1 MGATGLHS
9 TNVNSA
15 SDSELDG
22 VAGGIGRAVAQG
34 GLGDGLWAL

>member
-15 SDSELDG
+15 SDSELNG
-22 VAGGIGRAVAQG
+22 VADGIGQDVAQG
-34 GLGDGLWAL
+34 DLGDGLWAL